1 MSIKEKI
8 ANSKVVRSV
17 VTSKHFNKAL
27 NVAGTATVAATT
39 LMTSAS
45 AEGES
50 ALAISA
56 ISTGQILDN
65 ALPFINAALPVL
77 CVIGGLK
84 LGIRFL
90 KGAIR

>member
-8 ANSKVVRSV
+8 VASKPVQFVVNSKG
-17 VTSKHFNKAL
+17 FNKAL

-56 ISTGQILDN
+56 ISTSQILDN

>member
-1 MSIKEKI
+1 MSFKEKI
-8 ANSKVVRSV
+8 VASKPVQFVVNSKG
-17 VTSKHFNKAL
+17 FNKAL
-27 NVAGTATVAATT
+27 NVAGIATVAATT
-39 LMTSAS
+39 LMTTAS
-45 AEGES
+45 AEGEGS
-50 ALAISA
+50 IAIAA

-65 ALPFINAALPVL
+65 ALPFINAALPIL